1 MQGSLVVKILS
12 LNPHSVTPCWV
23 TSGMFLNLSGSPF
36 LMWIKGMIIIWFEK
50 NCWKGVVMG
59 SSTQHSLWH
68 ISPPLLVTM
77 SNINRMKWVSQP
89 GVHRWANRVPKGGVV
104 YLRTLST
111 LGAVAQAPRFPGW
124 CSYLITE
131 LWRTLW
137 HSSLTIKAPWWKWVL
152 ATLPVA
158 SAGDPEAGVWAG
170 LRSYDIGEY
179 SVLRK
184 QFTSSAPN
192 MQGMVLMGFPH
203 LNENV
208 SDTARVPSAPHL
220 KPSFSWGQRWQGVSR
235 ETLPCSLYDNNNSP
249 H

>member
-1 MQGSLVVKILS
+1 M
-12 LNPHSVTPCWV
+12 
-23 TSGMFLNLSGSPF
+23 
-36 LMWIKGMIIIWFEK
+36 
-50 NCWKGVVMG
+50 
-59 SSTQHSLWH
+59 
-68 ISPPLLVTM
+68 
-77 SNINRMKWVSQP
+77 
-89 GVHRWANRVPKGGVV
+89 V

-111 LGAVAQAPRFPGW
+111 LRAVAQAPRFPGW
-124 CSYLITE
+124 CSYLIAE

-170 LRSYDIGEY
+170 LRSHDIGEC

-192 MQGMVLMGFPH
+192 MQGMVLMGFPR
-203 LNENV
+203 LYENV
-208 SDTARVPSAPHL
+208 SDTAHVPSTPHL

-249 H
+249 HELSPHYVSGPELSALYTFSQQPLIWSLIYSFIQLFDKFSLNTSTYQSRPPLGICEQNQCDREAYGLIGKPENK